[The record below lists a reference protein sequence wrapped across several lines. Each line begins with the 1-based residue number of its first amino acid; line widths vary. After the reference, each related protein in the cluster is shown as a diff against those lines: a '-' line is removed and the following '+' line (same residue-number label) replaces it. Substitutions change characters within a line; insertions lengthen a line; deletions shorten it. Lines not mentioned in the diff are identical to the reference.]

1 MVECGKFREDVPVGR
16 GNSVTHFASVDTREF
31 KGSMKESA
39 AMKQVDATTKRH
51 KSMVCGVHFR
61 SIGRSNEMCCCERG
75 WCGNVADGVILQPIL
90 LVGCV
95 EPNIGVMEGIEFHEE
110 LPILQA

>member
-16 GNSVTHFASVDTREF
+16 GYLVTRLASVDTCKFE
-31 KGSMKESA
+31 GSVKESA
-39 AMKQVDATTKRH
+39 AMKQVDPTTKRH
-51 KSMVCGVHFR
+51 KLMACGVRFR
-61 SIGRSNEMCCCERG
+61 GIGGSNEMCCCGRG
-75 WCGNVADGVILQPIL
+75 WCGDVADGVILQPIS

-95 EPNIGVMEGIEFHEE
+95 EPNVGVMKSIKFHEE